1 MPSQTI
7 KNEITSDIEIVT
19 IKITICKNNFVVGM
33 YKSSNLSETNFT
45 TSLETITSKLS
56 NKCEKLILMEYF
68 NITTG
73 NPNLSHSLDTV
84 KLSLLN
90 TDPTFFRIQIF

>member
-1 MPSQTI
+1 
-7 KNEITSDIEIVT
+7 
-19 IKITICKNNFVVGM
+19 M

-45 TSLETITSKLS
+45 TSLETITTKLS
-56 NKCEKLILMEYF
+56 NKCEKLIHMEYF
-68 NITTG
+68 NMTMG

-90 TDPTFFRIQIF
+90 TDPTFFRIQIL